1 MLYMYMYI
9 HLYRFFK
16 KLYKTVVSR
25 SHLPQIFNKKKSL
38 FFKKKSRLRVLIS
51 KRLTIALRKRKSKK
65 IIRYR
70 RYKHITK
77 GNFFFKKFFFK
88 TLLRSRKYLR
98 YFFFLN
104 AKSRQKK
111 ISKNISKNKDLNYFN
126 TCAYEYSAL
135 NIVLRSHFCLF
146 ITDAFFFFKHNFFFL
161 NGSFLKDPNTI
172 LNEFD
177 CLQFRLSIPIY
188 KYIISSKRFLK
199 KKIAL
204 YRYNSWKFFKQ
215 KFLKLKRRLKPKKRR
230 SPKFI
235 YLLFLFKI
243 NTPRFLEID
252 YVSLSI
258 FFLKKSNLLSSPSY
272 YLNKLFSFKLFP
284 LYNFKK
290 IN

>member
-1 MLYMYMYI
+1 M
-9 HLYRFFK
+9 
-16 KLYKTVVSR
+16 
-25 SHLPQIFNKKKSL
+25 
-38 FFKKKSRLRVLIS
+38 
-51 KRLTIALRKRKSKK
+51 
-65 IIRYR
+65 
-70 RYKHITK
+70 
-77 GNFFFKKFFFK
+77 
-88 TLLRSRKYLR
+88 
-98 YFFFLN
+98 
-104 AKSRQKK
+104 
-111 ISKNISKNKDLNYFN
+111 
-126 TCAYEYSAL
+126 
-135 NIVLRSHFCLF
+135 RSHFCLF